1 MNEKIRVFTIVF
13 FLIIIFS
20 FLVESYDIKD
30 MDFIRAKDIYI
41 ENSIRDTNSLNIV
54 TSIYLDYRLFDSVF
68 EALVLLITTSA
79 VAFIIRD

>member
-1 MNEKIRVFTIVF
+1 MSEKIRAFIIVF

-30 MDFIRAKDIYI
+30 MNFIRAKEIYI
-41 ENSIRDTNSLNIV
+41 ENSIRDTNSLNTV

>member
-1 MNEKIRVFTIVF
+1 VSEKIRAFIIVF

-30 MDFIRAKDIYI
+30 MNFIRAKEIYI
-41 ENSIRDTNSLNIV
+41 ENSIRDTNSLNTV

>member
-41 ENSIRDTNSLNIV
+41 ENSIRDTNSLNTV

>member
-1 MNEKIRVFTIVF
+1 MNEKIRSFIIVF

-20 FLVESYDIKD
+20 FLVESYDLKD
-30 MDFIRAKDIYI
+30 MDFIRAKDLYI
-41 ENSIRDTNSLNIV
+41 ENAIKDTNSLNTV